1 MMLPIFFGLL
11 FQYQA
16 DPVRAAEQAE
26 RVLKAQTQPQ
36 AETAYRG
43 AGAERKRFE
52 DRYEALG
59 RAMDAFTLAYNAGR
73 GQIWPRK
80 EAEALSRAIR
90 DLQAT
95 SPWKLI
101 SRNAGMLK

>member
-1 MMLPIFFGLL
+1 MLPIFFGLL

-26 RVLKAQTQPQ
+26 RTLKAQTQPQ
-36 AETAYRG
+36 AETVGREVF
-43 AGAERKRFE
+43 AERKRFE
-52 DRYEALG
+52 DKYEALG

-73 GQIWPRK
+73 GHIWPAK

-90 DLQAT
+90 ELQAT
-95 SPWKLI
+95 SPWKLL
-101 SRNAGMLK
+101 SQNAATQK